1 MEDIKLTGDAE
12 AKKKQPQAAKTPEA
26 KAPEAKAPESVYPIR
41 ELVSGYKAFGVPKE
55 IAAVA
60 LKLKGIEQATFA
72 EAKKIIEE
80 FKNREVK

>member
-1 MEDIKLTGDAE
+1 MDDNRLTGDAE

-26 KAPEAKAPESVYPIR
+26 KAPEAKAPESEYPTR
-41 ELVSGYKAFGVPKE
+41 ELIAGHKAFGVPKE

-72 EAKKIIEE
+72 EAKKIIDE